1 MISPIQ
7 NLLKTHRMKKYYCW
21 VVLACLFL
29 MYMASNGIA
38 LNTFNL
44 YLPEFAKAFKV
55 DIAKAT
61 GLAATL
67 YLVLALPLPFVG
79 RMLERFPARSL
90 ILTGAVGATGA
101 LFLFAT
107 ARSFETVRLFT
118 LLYPICLSLVGLLTS
133 MYVINNWFV
142 RYRGLATGILLMAS
156 SVGPA
161 VFAPLV
167 GQWIKE
173 LGWETAALY
182 QALICSA
189 MILIPAL
196 LVVSH
201 PSKVGTFADGI
212 EGTVGRQPQSDPMER
227 SRIFRSAVR
236 SSDFYLLAFVTAA
249 LWFSI
254 AGFIQNQRNY
264 QADLQLDVAQS
275 GLLQGLFFF
284 CGLLGKLLFGW
295 LGDRFEAR
303 RIMLLS
309 VANMVIGC
317 VLLYLSLD
325 DKTFMAPCAVVFGI
339 GYSGTFTMIQL
350 YIISLFGGASYGT
363 ILGILSFIDTLAASM
378 GVAVLG
384 SMRKA
389 GGSYHGAFGWMIALT
404 LASLAATY
412 YINLR
417 ATRKGQAS
425 NPVR

>member
-1 MISPIQ
+1 MPT
-7 NLLKTHRMKKYYCW
+7 NHETNKLHMKKYYCW
-21 VVLACLFL
+21 VVLGSLFL

-44 YLPEFAKAFKV
+44 YIPEFAKSFGV
-55 DIAKAT
+55 DIAQAT

-79 RMLERFPARSL
+79 RLLERFPAKSL
-90 ILTGAVGATGA
+90 ILTGAVGATGS
-101 LFLFAT
+101 LFLFAN
-107 ARSFETVRLFT
+107 AESFGAVRLFT
-118 LLYPICLSLVGLLTS
+118 VLYPVCLSLVGLLTS

-142 RYRGLATGILLMAS
+142 RHRGLATGILLMAS

-167 GQWIKE
+167 GRWIKE

-182 QALICSA
+182 QAFICSA

-201 PSKVGTFADGI
+201 PSKVGAYADGV
-212 EGTVGRQPQSDPMER
+212 EGTVGRQPETDPAER
-227 SRIFRSAVR
+227 SRIFRGAVR
-236 SSDFYLLAFVTAA
+236 SVDFYLLAFVTAA
-249 LWFSI
+249 LWFCI
-254 AGFIQNQRNY
+254 GGFIQNQRNY
-264 QADLQLDVAQS
+264 QADLRLDVAQS

-295 LGDRFEAR
+295 LGDRFDVR

-309 VANMVIGC
+309 VLNMVAGC
-317 VLLYLSLD
+317 ALLYLSLD
-325 DKTFMAPCAVVFGI
+325 DARFMAPCAVVFGI

-363 ILGILSFIDTLAASM
+363 ILGILSFIDTIAASM

-384 SMRKA
+384 GMRKA
-389 GGSYHGAFGWMIALT
+389 GGSYHGAFWLMIAL
-404 LASLAATY
+404 AVVSLAATY

-417 ATRKGQAS
+417 AARGR
-425 NPVR
+425 PVPAG